1 MIWLRRTTAVLLGAA
16 LIPTLFASL
25 VLLQLNTTFLSPS
38 YYPDRLARSDV
49 YRFVMVDVLTSAI
62 DEVRQ
67 PSPGDFGGGF
77 DASPIAAYAPST
89 PQIVDAVNS
98 ALSPEDLEE
107 LVAPA
112 ALRIGE
118 YVAAE
123 RDDLTITVQ
132 AGKSVKAVARELGK
146 LVGQASDYDLFLDQ
160 ELEPRI
166 REGVG
171 EALAADG
178 NASRRVRHLFGSPE
192 DAADRLAQGSRRI
205 VTPEWLQAQ
214 VEQALDE
221 VTPYLVG
228 ESDGFEIRVRLTDE
242 QVRAASEEIRAILR
256 EVDAYDLVYAE
267 LIEPAVRDSVGA
279 GVSLPYGV
287 EITEDELVG
296 LLRQAAPPEWVEMQ
310 AETLIYDVV
319 AYATGGTDGFST
331 EVSLTGNK
339 ADAEEAVADL
349 VAAKLS
355 DLVRGL
361 PACRTRSETL
371 AAVDSMRRGLP
382 ACIPEGR
389 SAAGIIEEV
398 VPRATG
404 SVLAPTLALVPGRI
418 SFTESSLRSGLRL
431 AGRGEGA
438 LEAFDEIR
446 SLIADGYVYTHED
459 LRADLAGRG
468 GALETLDEARS
479 LIADGY
485 VYTHEYGDR
494 PASRTVRALDAIHG
508 TAAVVRRYGWTVYV
522 LTSVLIIA
530 AGLLG
535 GRSWPARAAWAS
547 MVLLISAGAAFA
559 AVGPLYDASFA
570 PGFDRA
576 HANIAAQPGG
586 DFRDTLLLISDKVLE
601 VFESIGSDFVGGIR
615 QTSLI
620 LALAASAVLLA
631 ALFRARKEG
640 VKS

>member
-1 MIWLRRTTAVLLGAA
+1 M
-16 LIPTLFASL
+16 
-25 VLLQLNTTFLSPS
+25 
-38 YYPDRLARSDV
+38 
-49 YRFVMVDVLTSAI
+49 
-62 DEVRQ
+62 
-67 PSPGDFGGGF
+67 
-77 DASPIAAYAPST
+77 
-89 PQIVDAVNS
+89 
-98 ALSPEDLEE
+98 
-107 LVAPA
+107 
-112 ALRIGE
+112 
-118 YVAAE
+118 
-123 RDDLTITVQ
+123 
-132 AGKSVKAVARELGK
+132 ARELGK
-146 LVGQASDYDLFLDQ
+146 LVGQASEYDLFLDQ

-192 DAADRLAQGSRRI
+192 DAAHRLAQGSRRI

-279 GVSLPYGV
+279 GSPFPMASRSPRTSWWACSGRP
-287 EITEDELVG
+287 
-296 LLRQAAPPEWVEMQ
+296 LRHEWVEMQ
-310 AETLIYDVV
+310 AEMLIYDVV

-349 VAAKLS
+349 VAAKLN

-389 SAAGIIEEV
+389 SAARIIEEV

-404 SVLAPTLALVPGRI
+404 SVLAPTLALVPGRV
-418 SFTESSLRSGLRL
+418 SFTESSLRSGLQL

-438 LEAFDEIR
+438 LEAFDDIR

-522 LTSVLIIA
+522 LTSVLLVA

-576 HANIAAQPGG
+576 HANIAAQPDG

-631 ALFRARKEG
+631 ALFWARKEG